1 MSNILNLLLIGPPC
15 DELIEHGS
23 TTIYISESAMVVAR
37 VSAMPKR
44 GDPLICRRAWDRSE
58 FPTMIMSAGK
68 VPWSSISEHEQV
80 HLWHVYGGPDPIKR
94 RGDPEQEEE
103 MIYRY
108 ELKLVTI
115 EQMERKEPEVTHY
128 QYSLW
133 LKDDAGRSYLHQEA
147 YNFTKRDQAIC
158 DGIDVY
164 RDGHKR
170 ALPDSVTINTY
181 SLVKEEVVDTRE
193 WIEAGDDDCLKMQA
207 MEQWG
212 EKRNPS
218 SEKHS

>member
-1 MSNILNLLLIGPPC
+1 MSNIMSLLLVGPPC
-15 DELIEHGS
+15 DELIERGS

-44 GDPLICRRAWDRSE
+44 GDSLICRRAWDKSE

-80 HLWHVYGGPDPIKR
+80 HLGHVYGGPDPIKR

-115 EQMERKEPEVTHY
+115 EQMELKKPEVTHC
-128 QYSLW
+128 QYSIW
-133 LKDDAGRSYLHQEA
+133 LKNPVGRRYRLEDVCHYGNQEA
-147 YNFTKRDQAIC
+147 AIS
-158 DGIDVY
+158 DAVDLY
-164 RDGHKR
+164 RDRHKR

-181 SLVKEEVVDTRE
+181 ALIKEEDVDTRE